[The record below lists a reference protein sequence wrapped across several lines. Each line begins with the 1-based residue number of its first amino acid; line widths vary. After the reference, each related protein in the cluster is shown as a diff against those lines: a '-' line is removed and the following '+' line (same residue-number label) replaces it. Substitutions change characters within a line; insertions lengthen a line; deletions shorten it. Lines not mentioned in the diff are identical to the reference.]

1 MVHTDTVQVWHK
13 DNKDLEFLFSVEAI
27 KNPDGIYMIVLD
39 NTQLATVQEVI
50 ETHLQAFEEDTKER
64 LIEVTRPLEPKIP
77 SVKPLK
83 KRWDL
88 TDEN

>member
-13 DNKDLEFLFSVEAI
+13 DGKELDFLFSVEAI
-27 KNPDGIYMIVLD
+27 LNPVGIYNIVLD
-39 NTQLATVQEVI
+39 NVQLATVQEVI
-50 ETHLQAFEEDTKER
+50 EARLTAAENGTQEP
-64 LIEVTRPLEPKIP
+64 LIEVTRPSEPKVP